1 MLGSPDNDD
10 TAELIRKLEILDNL
24 DLNNASQ
31 LDLRHALV
39 LVGIEGTPKR
49 GDRMKQRRYYVR
61 AVKEAIQRWAVQ
73 VDTWLFCNKCIKWKI
88 VSWDVAR
95 DLKVKQSILNKS
107 FISI

>member
-1 MLGSPDNDD
+1 MNKA
-10 TAELIRKLEILDNL
+10 TAT
-24 DLNNASQ
+24 S
-31 LDLRHALV
+31 LRDALV
-39 LVGIEGTPKR
+39 LVGIEQRLDR